1 MYGLV
6 RSAWLLN
13 QNSQSVSQSV
23 SQRGGYRA
31 ARAAKKIVKKLQHFF
46 PKKGGGAKAVW
57 KFSGKSSI
65 FDETAFP
72 NTDIQD

>member
-13 QNSQSVSQSV
+13 QNSQSVSESVSESV

-31 ARAAKKIVKKLQHFF
+31 ARAAKKSKGMVSPGLVLLLQLVLCLRLEALDQ
-46 PKKGGGAKAVW
+46 GSVA
-57 KFSGKSSI
+57 
-65 FDETAFP
+65 
-72 NTDIQD
+72 Q